1 MKKLFMILMSVLM
14 VGTLVACGQTD
25 VDTDG
30 DTKDDIVD
38 IEGGSNEEDTAIDNG
53 ENLEGQPER
62 TLVETALDQAL
73 EGLEYPAMEFLD
85 LEGVESFVEIPSEL
99 IADHVFAM
107 PMMNVHA
114 TTMVV
119 IKAVDEEALKAIET
133 QMNAYFELVEEN
145 WSTYLPEQY
154 DLAQNRI
161 EKTFG
166 NYYMGIISENA
177 ETIATS
183 IETYLTVD
191 VK

>member
-14 VGTLVACGQTD
+14 VGSLVACSQTNI
-25 VDTDG
+25 DTDG
-30 DTKDDIVD
+30 DEKDNIVE
-38 IEGGSNEEDTAIDNG
+38 EGSDKENIDIDNG
-53 ENLEGQPER
+53 EDHENQPER
-62 TLVETALDQAL
+62 TLVEMALDQAL
-73 EGLEYPAMEFLD
+73 AGLEYPAMEFLD
-85 LEGVESFVEIPSEL
+85 LESVESFVEIPSGL

-107 PMMNVHA
+107 PVMNVHA

-119 IKAVDEEALKAIET
+119 IKAVDEEALKTIET

-154 DLAQNRI
+154 DLTQNRI

-166 NYYMGIISENA
+166 DYYMGIISENA

-183 IETYLTVD
+183 VETYLTVD
-191 VK
+191 AK